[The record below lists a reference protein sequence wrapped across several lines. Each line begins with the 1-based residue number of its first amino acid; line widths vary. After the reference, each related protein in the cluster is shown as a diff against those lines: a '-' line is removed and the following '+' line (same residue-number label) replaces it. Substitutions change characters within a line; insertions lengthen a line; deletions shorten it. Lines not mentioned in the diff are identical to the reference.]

1 MRGSVEA
8 AAATTL
14 GATVVDVDAGA
25 NYAEVGAAIK
35 AAGKGDAYV
44 VRVDAHSL
52 SLLCEDLGSSA
63 ENAAFN
69 KVMHRVLGIAEQVR
83 YCDADENRHYNGRQ
97 DDPRHPINCTWG
109 FVRPPLM
116 GGGRCQR
123 DIAAAIAD
131 RRKEQPREWSGG
143 WGSSSRERWSTRDRP
158 GYLYR
163 EFM

>member
-1 MRGSVEA
+1 MQKNVSH
-8 AAATTL
+8 L
-14 GATVVDVDAGA
+14 
-25 NYAEVGAAIK
+25 
-35 AAGKGDAYV
+35 
-44 VRVDAHSL
+44 
-52 SLLCEDLGSSA
+52 
-63 ENAAFN
+63 
-69 KVMHRVLGIAEQVR
+69 LGIAEQVR

-116 GGGRCQR
+116 GSGGCQR
-123 DIAAAIAD
+123 NIAAAIAD
-131 RRKEQPREWSGG
+131 RRKEQPRERSGG